1 MNSKDNMVNFTIKPN
16 LNQNKKDNL
25 TINQK
30 YSAGISDE
38 IDIKN
43 ILSKDSDEITY
54 DDISLLSNVK
64 KKDKRTIQNK
74 LIKKY
79 KNTMNDFL
87 QKIKEEEKD
96 LNNNSNKLTTLL
108 YKFKKKG
115 NFETIRAQKN
125 IKKQK
130 RDSNATNLNQSLQK
144 RKSTATINTKQD
156 EGNLEKKKMAQTLY
170 PSWGKS
176 KFSIPYINKMVYGEE
191 NTMDAFEKLQRDLF
205 CEVKNEI
212 RKSNFINK
220 KKGNKTISING
231 KEILKKFK
239 NKNKKETDES
249 ETESQ

>member
-1 MNSKDNMVNFTIKPN
+1 
-16 LNQNKKDNL
+16 
-25 TINQK
+25 
-30 YSAGISDE
+30 
-38 IDIKN
+38 
-43 ILSKDSDEITY
+43 
-54 DDISLLSNVK
+54 
-64 KKDKRTIQNK
+64 
-74 LIKKY
+74 
-79 KNTMNDFL
+79 MNDFL

-115 NFETIRAQKN
+115 TFEKIRTQKN

-130 RDSNATNLNQSLQK
+130 RDSNATNLDQTLQQ
-144 RKSTATINTKQD
+144 RKSIATINTKQA
-156 EGNLEKKKMAQTLY
+156 EGNLEKKNMAKTLY

-191 NTMDAFEKLQRDLF
+191 NTMDAFEELQRDLF

-212 RKSNFINK
+212 RKSNIVNK

-239 NKNKKETDES
+239 NKNKKEMDES